1 MDYEDN
7 DELQINDIQI
17 LMNKTPGS
25 QQVNFGS
32 TVATAVPNLTM
43 TQNANALKIMQ
54 KAGKEISEEEK
65 PESTRI

>member
-1 MDYEDN
+1 
-7 DELQINDIQI
+7 
-17 LMNKTPGS
+17 MNKSPGT

-32 TVATAVPNLTM
+32 TVATAIPNSTM
-43 TQNANALKIMQ
+43 TQGVNALKIMQ

>member
-1 MDYEDN
+1 
-7 DELQINDIQI
+7 
-17 LMNKTPGS
+17 MNKTPGS

-54 KAGKEISEEEK
+54 KAGKEITEEEK